1 MMIRGATNRNR
12 FFERNS
18 YWHALIREAGMFQPM
33 KKLAMI
39 GCEGI
44 GSVHLEHFLQFK
56 DVVEL
61 AGFCDLVPE
70 KAQNFCDKAGSG
82 KAYKDFKV
90 MYDEVMPDMVFICVP
105 PFAHGEIELETI
117 RRGIHFFVEKPLA
130 LTAEMAKDIA
140 FKVKEAGLIAA
151 AGFQCRYSNLV
162 EPTKQFIN
170 ENDIILVEASRITGM
185 PELAWWHKKSRSGG
199 MLLEST
205 IHQLDIIRYLF
216 DEPQTVTT
224 MGASGWVN
232 KEGSDVDELT
242 TTMIR
247 FRNGALGMLSS
258 GCYATE
264 GASFDSNITFSAR
277 DKRAIHRIIESL
289 EIHEKEEFTAGE
301 IAYFVTKGDG
311 GLSKAAKITN
321 YEQEG
326 DAGLE
331 CDRTFIEAVIH
342 GDPSKIRSPYD
353 DALKTH
359 LFALACNES
368 LATGQT
374 VTVVYE

>member
-1 MMIRGATNRNR
+1 
-12 FFERNS
+12 
-18 YWHALIREAGMFQPM
+18 M

-44 GSVHLEHFLQFK
+44 GSVHLEHFLKFK
-56 DVVEL
+56 DIVDIV
-61 AGFCDLVPE
+61 GFCDLVQE
-70 KAQNFCDKAGSG
+70 KAQKFCDIAESG

-90 MYDEVMPDMVFICVP
+90 MYDEVKPDMVFICVP
-105 PFAHGEIELETI
+105 PFAHGEIEYETI

-130 LTAEMAKDIA
+130 LTAELAQDIA
-140 FKVKEAGLIAA
+140 LKAKEAELIVA
-151 AGFQCRYSNLV
+151 AGFQCRYSNLI
-162 EPTKQFIN
+162 EPSKQFID
-170 ENDIILVEASRITGM
+170 ENNVILVEASRITNM
-185 PELAWWHKKSRSGG
+185 PEISWWHNKSKSGG

-205 IHQLDIIRYLF
+205 IHQLDMIRYLF
-216 DEPQTVTT
+216 DEPDCVTT
-224 MGASGWVN
+224 IGASGWVN
-232 KEGSDVDELT
+232 KEASDVEELT

-247 FRNGALGMLSS
+247 FRNGALGVLSS

-277 DKRAIHRIIESL
+277 DKRAVHRILESL
-289 EIHEKEEFTAGE
+289 DIHEKEDFTPGE

-311 GLSKAAKITN
+311 GLSKSAKVTS
-321 YEQEG
+321 YKQEG

-331 CDRTFIEAVIH
+331 CDRTFIEAVIS
-342 GDPSKIRSPYD
+342 GDSSKIRSPYD

-368 LATGQT
+368 LETGQT
-374 VTVVYE
+374 VKLEY